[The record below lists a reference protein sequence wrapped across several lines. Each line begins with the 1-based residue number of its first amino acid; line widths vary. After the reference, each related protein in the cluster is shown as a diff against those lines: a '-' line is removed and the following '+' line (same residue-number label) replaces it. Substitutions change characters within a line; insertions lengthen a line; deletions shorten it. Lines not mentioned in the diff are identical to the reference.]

1 MTNTKRGYED
11 FQTIEAARAVLE
23 TQGFEQNIVDPTH
36 YKNPNQMDDGY
47 WQRADVWVL
56 PNLGNP
62 FARVGYWPSIA

>member
-1 MTNTKRGYED
+1 ME
-11 FQTIEAARAVLE
+11 EAKAALE
-23 TQGFEQNIVDPTH
+23 AKGFEVASAVDGTH
-36 YKNPNQMDDGY
+36 YKHPNQMDDGY